1 MENTER
7 IQVSM
12 IPYDNRFADKK
23 YDLDQMI
30 FDLDAQIADLISQ
43 ADGWDYFVSIAS
55 GLLCGALDIFWVG
68 GFDLEGGRE
77 IADEKVNELVKKA
90 AKMLGYDGDDLSA
103 AVKFLEKKFPIA
115 ADGNTAD
122 FGGGLQHHLRD
133 FAHHPTIVGLLFS
146 LLTQFT
152 KKSYGTDRNGRFIV
166 VNVPETH
173 EFLIGKDISTK
184 IINGTIIWFFHLV
197 SDVAGS
203 SSTVGKTG
211 GTGIP
216 GPILALAKELSAL
229 PIFRDFRSGE
239 NKVSVFLSK
248 LFNGTFF
255 AKYDENRKIIKD
267 TAVRFDLRGEL
278 GLAVELGMQ
287 SIPVIAN
294 ECIVRVFYF
303 IRHFIVE
310 LREKDVHSF
319 EELKQIDW
327 QKTKPFNNPTIA
339 RMLTVSTGVFTV
351 VDIGEAI
358 ISQKYLIA
366 INYIGI
372 GRFAVAVGQDVAWC
386 LKARDLKKIKEV
398 YENIKHF
405 AFMREDEK
413 IYERIGDDDMDMN
426 KFGLTLEQTEILY
439 NLEYHKTLNDIEN
452 TRLPINNEAVKAL
465 KREWVREWQ
474 ALMTGAFSSFLQVEN
489 VELHWYSETE
499 LIEKIEANEP
509 SGIWFRLVL
518 LEAML
523 FEPYYTLGIEQD
535 KKGMDVP
542 SKKYKDLAN
551 PVNGYKK
558 GVGDRYLESLFE
570 QKSYYKDNIKR
581 FRKCYDSVIRELNEV
596 LKTGLIALGIAAVIT
611 IACVVTAGAL
621 APKIAVVLVG
631 SHFAGLHG
639 AALTAA
645 CLAYLGGGAIAAG
658 GAGMIG
664 GTIAIVGGGAALG
677 LGVGAGIGGAV
688 GAVSLLGKKYT
699 IMQSAKLMVSVREIF
714 LNDEHDLEYSNTVYE
729 QFVKNIAQIEKDL
742 VELKLRAAVAEKAT
756 KEQKEELKELKEKIK
771 KTEESVE
778 AMKIAM
784 KSMYKFKSSF
794 EFGMNQTEE

>member
-1 MENTER
+1 MENTEKL
-7 IQVSM
+7 QVSM
-12 IPYDNRFADKK
+12 IPYDDRFVNKN

-30 FDLDAQIADLISQ
+30 FDLDMKIESLLTQ

-55 GLLCGALDIFWVG
+55 GLLCAALDVLWVG
-68 GFDLEGGRE
+68 GFDLERGRG
-77 IADEKVNELVKKA
+77 IADEQVNEFVKKT
-90 AKMLGYDGDDLSA
+90 AKMLGCEKDDLVS
-103 AVKFLEKKFPIA
+103 AVKFLEKKFPIS

-133 FAHHPTIVGLLFS
+133 FAHHPTIVGLAFS

-152 KKSYGTDRNGRFIV
+152 EKSYGTDKTGKFIV
-166 VNVPETH
+166 VDVPEKH
-173 EFLIGKDISTK
+173 KIFIGNDIPTK
-184 IINGTIIWFFHLV
+184 IFYGTIIWFFHLV
-197 SDVAGS
+197 SDMAGS
-203 SSTVGKTG
+203 SSSVGKTG

-216 GPILALAKELSAL
+216 GPILALVKELSAL
-229 PIFRDFRSGE
+229 PIFQNIKVGE
-239 NKVSVFLSK
+239 NGVSVLISK
-248 LFNGTFF
+248 IFNGTLF
-255 AKYDENRKIIKD
+255 AEHDENGKIIRD
-267 TAVRFDLRGEL
+267 SVIRFDLRGEL
-278 GLAVELGMQ
+278 GVGVELGRQ
-287 SIPVIAN
+287 SLPVLAN
-294 ECIVRVFYF
+294 ECIVRAFYF
-303 IRHFIVE
+303 IRRFVIE
-310 LREKDVHSF
+310 LREKEICSF
-319 EELKQIDW
+319 AELKRIDLE
-327 QKTKPFNNPTIA
+327 KIKPANNPTIA
-339 RMLTVSTGVFTV
+339 RMLTIATGVFTT

-366 INYIGI
+366 VNYIGV

-386 LKARDLKKIKEV
+386 LKARDLKKIKDV

-413 IYERIGDDDMDMN
+413 IYERIGDDGMDLN

-439 NLEYHKTLNDIEN
+439 NLEYQKTLNDIEN

-465 KREWVREWQ
+465 KREWLREWQ
-474 ALMTGAFSSFLQVEN
+474 TLMTGAFSSFLQVEN
-489 VELHWYSETE
+489 VELHWYSEAE
-499 LIEKIEANEP
+499 LMEKIETNEP
-509 SGIWFRLVL
+509 SGTWFRLVL

-523 FEPYYTLGIEQD
+523 FEPYYTLGVEQD
-535 KKGMDVP
+535 KKGMDIP

-551 PVNGYKK
+551 PINGYKK
-558 GVGDRYLESLFE
+558 GVGDRYLENLFE
-570 QKSYYKDNIKR
+570 QKSYYKDSIKR

-621 APKIAVVLVG
+621 APKIAVILVG

-658 GAGMIG
+658 GAGMLG

-729 QFVKNIAQIEKDL
+729 QFVKNIAQIEKGL
-742 VELKLRAAVAEKAT
+742 VELRLQAAVADKT
-756 KEQKEELKELKEKIK
+756 KKEELKELKEKIK

-784 KSMYKFKSSF
+784 KSMHKFKSSF
-794 EFGMNQTEE
+794 ELGMNQTEE